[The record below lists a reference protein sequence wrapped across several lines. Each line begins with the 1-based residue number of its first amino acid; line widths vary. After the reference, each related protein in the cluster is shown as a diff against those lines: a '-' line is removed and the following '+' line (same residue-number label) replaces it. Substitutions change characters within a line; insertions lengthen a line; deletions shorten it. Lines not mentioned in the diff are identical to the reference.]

1 MSFTHDGLAELDYT
15 PGAIRTDMSDGQY
28 ASLIML
34 TNFLSALG
42 FSGFGGG
49 GGTGVGASNQQLIH
63 YWTETRLNPRTVTL
77 IDAGGINAAVTVFT
91 VSLAD
96 GGLLDVGYI
105 LKDRAQTLLVAEQL
119 FVNGFIVGA
128 SNVSV
133 QVVRGFNGTTAA
145 SHAQN
150 AILEIVGAPV
160 PEGSDVGRDQ
170 SRSPGVKGNLI
181 QSWRRDVVVD
191 GSMVS
196 LARHGM
202 VPGQPN
208 MPAFQ
213 LHERWWEMTIDMER
227 SLINGIGTPSATQT
241 DYQEMWG
248 ALAWLG
254 YSNPVPNSTATLFNA
269 NGAFISDI
277 LCSQVG
283 INIYLQGGDIPDVIV
298 AHPYVIDRISRV
310 FRDQIRI
317 TESELIRGVNV
328 DAVRLSIGRKPLQL
342 VMSGYMPDPTL
353 VESIA
358 AFIDLDRINLI
369 PFLDRFCF
377 LISAP
382 TMKDADMVS
391 VYSQYTIEFRNTGT
405 DTGFT
410 SQVMRNFGI

>member
-1 MSFTHDGLAELDYT
+1 MPQFTHVGLAELDYT

-34 TNFLSALG
+34 TNFLSSLG
-42 FSGFGGG
+42 FSNFVG
-49 GGTGVGASNQQLIH
+49 GGTGVGSSVQQLIH

-77 IDAGGINAAVTVFT
+77 LDAGGINNVAAAFT

-105 LKDRAQTLLVAEQL
+105 LKDRAQTLLVAEQM
-119 FVNGFIVGA
+119 FVTGFIVGA
-128 SNVSV
+128 TTVSV
-133 QVVRGFNGTTAA
+133 QITRGFNGTTAA

-150 AILEIVGAPV
+150 AILEIVGTPV

-181 QSWRRDVVVD
+181 QSWRRDVIID

-202 VPGQPN
+202 IPGQPN
-208 MPAFQ
+208 MVAFQ

-227 SLINGIGTPSATQT
+227 AVINGIGTPAATQT

-248 ALAWLG
+248 ALPWLG
-254 YSNPVPNSTATLFNA
+254 YSNPVPNATATLFNA

-277 LCSQVG
+277 LASQVA
-283 INIYLQGGDIPDVIV
+283 INIYLQGGDVPDAIV
-298 AHPYVIDRISRV
+298 AHPYVIDRISRI
-310 FRDQIRI
+310 FRDQLRL
-317 TESELIRGVNV
+317 TQSEQIRGVNV
-328 DAVRLSIGRKPLQL
+328 DAVRLSIGSKPVQL
-342 VMSGYMPDPTL
+342 IMSGYMPDPTI
-353 VESIA
+353 VEAVALFIDYDRISIA
-358 AFIDLDRINLI
+358 

-377 LISAP
+377 LISSP

-391 VYSQYTIEFRNTGT
+391 VFCQWTIEFRNTGT
-405 DTGFT
+405 DVGFT

>member
-1 MSFTHDGLAELDYT
+1 MAFTHVGLAELDYT

-34 TNFLSALG
+34 TNFLSSLG
-42 FSGFGGG
+42 FGTFGG
-49 GGTGVGASNQQLIH
+49 GGTGVGNTIQQLIH

-77 IDAGGINAAVTVFT
+77 LDGGGIGAGTAVFT

-105 LKDRAQTLLVAEQL
+105 LKDRAQTLLVAEQI

-133 QVVRGFNGTTAA
+133 QITRGFNGTTAA

-160 PEGSDVGRDQ
+160 PEGSDIGRDQ

-227 SLINGIGTPSATQT
+227 SLINGIGTPAATQT

-254 YSNPVPNSTATLFNA
+254 YSNPVPNSTAQLFNA

-353 VESIA
+353 VESVA
-358 AFIDLDRINLI
+358 AFIDLDRINI
-369 PFLDRFCF
+369 VPFLDRFCF

-391 VYSQYTIEFRNTGT
+391 VFSQYTIEFRNTGT